1 MVGTQ
6 TSLVEVRVQLHSFH
20 HLAQLH
26 VNLACITA
34 ILRLWWIQYHDI
46 IFGQTCLLPTISWVD
61 SNLWAG
67 YLFDLLQVMCFITN
81 VKFHWCLNFQEM
93 RCTLPGG
100 KFMYSSRAMFQLN
113 YCNCQESVKAKS
125 KHEVS
130 FLSLSRIRGIVITWC
145 YRKPFHTVFDII
157 THMPKWL
164 RIPEV
169 LANNC

>member
-26 VNLACITA
+26 VNLALQPFCDYGGYNTMT
-34 ILRLWWIQYHDI
+34 LVLGRLVCCPPSV
-46 IFGQTCLLPTISWVD
+46 GLS
-61 SNLWAG
+61 SNLGTG